1 MAHNEALSVL
11 VLTGQ
16 WSLEWKW
23 TLFAFWDKI
32 LVPVTLEKPAN
43 TFFCFVSFDF
53 FKIQHDG
60 IVFLSKRFRSDRLV
74 EVCCFFGSSPCK
86 MLLIFWMTATFFWVD
101 AENVSL
107 VAFKYIYIFL
117 IKLLYHRW
125 KIIYLPESPE
135 ELFTI
140 IELSHYIF
148 DHIEPLNDRNYQ
160 EQQT

>member
-1 MAHNEALSVL
+1 
-11 VLTGQ
+11 
-16 WSLEWKW
+16 
-23 TLFAFWDKI
+23 
-32 LVPVTLEKPAN
+32 
-43 TFFCFVSFDF
+43 
-53 FKIQHDG
+53 
-60 IVFLSKRFRSDRLV
+60 
-74 EVCCFFGSSPCK
+74 
-86 MLLIFWMTATFFWVD
+86 MTATLFWVD
-101 AENVSL
+101 SENVSL

-125 KIIYLPESPE
+125 KNIYLPESPE